1 MFLDLLQGLC
11 ASVVHV
17 LSPQDSPQVSAHN
30 ALQVAGEFV
39 PSLCFAGILSFSLSV
54 PLSVSCLSLSFL
66 TYLCLFHRAFFTRV
80 DWENV
85 V

>member
-1 MFLDLLQGLC
+1 MFLDLSQGLC

-17 LSPQDSPQVSAHN
+17 LPPQDSTQVSAHN

-39 PSLCFAGILSFSLSV
+39 SLSLSL

-85 V
+85 I